1 MKAKKVIDVI
11 QEGVADKAAERM
23 FGILDETDRS
33 EKQASIS
40 SEDIIAR
47 DGKWALIKNPASI
60 SSLGPNIRG
69 VISKDGDIY
78 MENFSEKI
86 HHDILKILFSKGIL
100 KGEFSKKWS
109 KQLPA
114 ETGFVTVQRYKDTDN
129 ICIGE
134 SNRLLYD
141 KNDYDKLIPYYS
153 AYINNAKKKNPG
165 LNLQDK
171 LVGMK
176 FADLKENSNIPS
188 KIHQVYEGKH
198 FMANNL

>member
-23 FGILDETDRS
+23 FGIPDETGRS

-60 SSLGPNIRG
+60 S
-69 VISKDGDIY
+69 KDGDIY
-78 MENFSEKI
+78 VENFSEKI